1 MQVLVFV
8 AVVVAV
14 MAAPPQK
21 YDGFFQYANN
31 PGDSEYEFGYN
42 RGNAAHYTSRYEQSK
57 DSRFRT
63 KVTTLFSNESIQ
75 MENKSIET

>member
-8 AVVVAV
+8 VVVVAV

>member
-1 MQVLVFV
+1 LQVLVFV

-63 KVTTLFSNESIQ
+63 KVTTLFSIFNSNGKQ
-75 MENKSIET
+75 VD